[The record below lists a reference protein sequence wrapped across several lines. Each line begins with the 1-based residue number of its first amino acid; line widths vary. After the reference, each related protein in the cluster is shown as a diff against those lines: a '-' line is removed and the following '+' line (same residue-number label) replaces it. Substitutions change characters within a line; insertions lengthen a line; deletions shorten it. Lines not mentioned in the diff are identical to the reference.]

1 MSILEQAS
9 VPESGPQIIT
19 ICGDAGLGKSSLAA
33 TFPKPI
39 FIRAE
44 DGVSRIPS
52 EFRPAALPVVR
63 NEDQL
68 WEQLKALIH
77 EEHDFKTAVIDTVSA
92 ADRMF
97 VQSILK
103 QDGKA
108 KSLNQALGGYGA
120 GFSALAAR
128 HQQVRNAA
136 EMLRIKRGMNV
147 VFLAHTEVGTM
158 RLPDQDD
165 FSRYSLRMTH
175 DKSLPPYLDDVDAV
189 GFLRQVM
196 ALKGDDG
203 ERKKAI
209 SSDEREMVMH
219 VTASNVSKNAY
230 GITEP
235 VEVKLGENPLAE
247 YVKG

>member
-9 VPESGPQIIT
+9 VPESGPQILT

-39 FIRAE
+39 FIRCE
-44 DGVSRIPS
+44 DGVARIPK
-52 EFRPAALPVVR
+52 EFRPASLPVIR
-63 NEDQL
+63 SEDQL
-68 WEQLKALIH
+68 WEQCKALIH
-77 EEHDFKTAVIDTVSA
+77 DEHDYKTAVFDTVSA
-92 ADRMF
+92 ADRLS

-108 KSLNQALGGYGA
+108 KSINQALGGYGA
-120 GFSALAAR
+120 GYSALAAR
-128 HQQVRNAA
+128 HQQLRNAA
-136 EMLRIKRGMNV
+136 EMMRMKRGMNV

-189 GFLRQVM
+189 GFMRQVM

-203 ERKKAI
+203 ERKKAV
-209 SSDEREMVMH
+209 SSDERELVMH

-230 GITEP
+230 GIKEP
-235 VEVKLGENPLAE
+235 ILVPLGENPLAE
-247 YVKG
+247 FMKG

>member
-1 MSILEQAS
+1 MSILESAS
-9 VPESGPQIIT
+9 VPEVGPQVIT

-44 DGVSRIPS
+44 DGVARIPAA
-52 EFRPAALPVVR
+52 FRPAALPVVR

-68 WEQLKALIH
+68 SEQLKALIH
-77 EEHDFKTAVIDTVSA
+77 EEHGYKTCVIDTISA
-92 ADRMF
+92 LDRMF
-97 VQSILK
+97 VSSILK

-108 KSLNQALGGYGA
+108 KSINSALGGYGA
-120 GFSALAAR
+120 GYSALAAR
-128 HQQVRNAA
+128 HQQIRNAA
-136 EMLRIKRGMNV
+136 EMLRTNRGMNV

-189 GFLRQVM
+189 GFMRQIM
-196 ALKGDDG
+196 ALKGDEG

-209 SSDEREMVMH
+209 SSDERELVMH
-219 VTASNVSKNAY
+219 VTASNVSKNPY

-235 VEVKLGENPLAE
+235 LFVPLGENPLAE
-247 YVKG
+247 FLKG

>member
-39 FIRAE
+39 FIRCE
-44 DGVSRIPS
+44 DGVARIPK
-52 EFRPAALPVVR
+52 EFRPASLPVIR
-63 NEDQL
+63 SEDQL
-68 WEQLKALIH
+68 WEQCKALIH
-77 EEHDFKTAVIDTVSA
+77 EEHDYKTAVFDTVSA

-108 KSLNQALGGYGA
+108 KSINQALGGYGA
-120 GFSALAAR
+120 GYSALAAR
-128 HQQVRNAA
+128 HQQLRNAA
-136 EMLRIKRGMNV
+136 EMMRMKRGMNV

-189 GFLRQVM
+189 GFMRQVM

-203 ERKKAI
+203 ERKKAV
-209 SSDEREMVMH
+209 SSDERELVMH

-230 GITEP
+230 GIKEP
-235 VEVKLGENPLAE
+235 ILVPLGENPLAE
-247 YVKG
+247 FMKG

>member
-9 VPESGPQIIT
+9 VPESGPQILT

-39 FIRAE
+39 FIRCE
-44 DGVSRIPS
+44 DGVARIPK
-52 EFRPAALPVVR
+52 EFRPASLPVIR
-63 NEDQL
+63 SEDQL
-68 WEQLKALIH
+68 WEQCKALIH
-77 EEHDFKTAVIDTVSA
+77 EEHDYKTAVFDTVSA

-108 KSLNQALGGYGA
+108 KSINQALGGYGA
-120 GFSALAAR
+120 GYSALAAR
-128 HQQVRNAA
+128 HQQLRNAA
-136 EMLRIKRGMNV
+136 EMMRMKRGMNV

-189 GFLRQVM
+189 GFMRQVM

-203 ERKKAI
+203 ERKKAV
-209 SSDEREMVMH
+209 SSDERELVMH

-230 GITEP
+230 GIKEP
-235 VEVKLGENPLAE
+235 ILVPLGENPLAE
-247 YVKG
+247 FMKG